1 MRGTGLDASLLG
13 GEDLMFKTHRYLPA
27 LVLLAGVLM
36 VAPACA
42 SYDYY
47 GNQRSGGY
55 RSDIERR
62 AYDNGYRE
70 GVKRGDEDGRKG
82 RGFSF
87 ERHGDWRDA
96 DDGYSR
102 GYGDR
107 DFYRRV
113 FRRGFESGYT
123 DSFNRYGRGSGY
135 AIPRGGYGY
144 PSRGYGY
151 PSNAPGYSSAAAQT
165 GYRDGY
171 EAGRDDARD
180 RNSFDP
186 VRSRRYRS
194 ADHDYDRRYG
204 SKDDYKRVYRD
215 AFQRGYEQGYRGNG
229 RY

>member
-1 MRGTGLDASLLG
+1 
-13 GEDLMFKTHRYLPA
+13 MFKTHRYLPA
-27 LVLLAGVLM
+27 LVLSAGVLM
-36 VAPACA
+36 ATSACA
-42 SYDYY
+42 SYGYDGY
-47 GNQRSGGY
+47 QRSGAY
-55 RSDIERR
+55 RNDIERR
-62 AYDNGYRE
+62 GYDNGYRE

-87 ERHGDWRDA
+87 ERHDDWRDA

-107 DFYRRV
+107 EFYRRV

-123 DSFNRYGRGSGY
+123 EAFNRYGRGYGSG
-135 AIPRGGYGY
+135 APRGGYGY
-144 PSRGYGY
+144 PSAGYGY
-151 PSNAPGYSSAAAQT
+151 PSNTPGYASPAAQT
-165 GYRDGY
+165 GYRDGV
-171 EAGRDDARD
+171 EAGRGDARD

-204 SKDDYKRVYRD
+204 SKDDYKRIYRD
-215 AFQRGYEQGYRGNG
+215 AFQRAYEQGYREYR